1 MALSTSNFSVIESG
15 VIGDLRYVIATM
27 TGDSSYSTGGSSVTP
42 AMLGFTV
49 GILGFQIAAIAS
61 AGSSLMVPLKQTDG
75 SFKLK
80 IYTALTPTEKTNATS
95 DATNTYHVFAVGR

>member
-15 VIGDLRYVIATM
+15 VMGDLRYVVATL
-27 TGDSSYSTGGSSVTP
+27 TGDSSYSTGGSTVTP
-42 AMLGFTV
+42 AMLGFNV
-49 GILGFQIAAIAS
+49 GILSLNVANVAS
-61 AGSSLMVPLKQTDG
+61 AGSSLVVPLKQTDG

-95 DATNTYHVFAVGR
+95 DATNTYHVLAFGR